1 MEEEYKYEHAEM
13 QMYEQ
18 YMEDERKAS
27 DFYDTTMNINEDNIN
42 NFASINYSNIEK
54 EFQMISKNPSKE
66 RTLHTKEFFGG
77 LKNASKKKSDMNCS
91 GSFSEGQINRKSI
104 FRDECGGESANKFSD
119 ECLVN
124 DNFADANSIEQILR
138 KIQDDIVLTSTEAKS
153 GSAAPPLS
161 RATPPDRTTAT
172 NLDIDTSHRYNALI
186 WCDGKSLTYSW
197 ESDMKKKDVRRCV
210 HNFCINI
217 VGEEFYLVRIEKLR
231 EEDLSKV
238 RENTIE
244 TMEINKEIFYY
255 KRCEE
260 YDYEN
265 LGNIER
271 GREYMI
277 KRKNNI
283 YDEVDSPLNF
293 TEVVRAIEYV
303 KEGGNLLKHTIFKI
317 PHLRFFFLSK
327 NMEFIKWFSAKK
339 SEDDCKIY
347 LADIN
352 SLEINNI
359 DENLFE
365 NYKIHVLKKL
375 SFCITYNNQKKKI
388 TLTCKCLQEF
398 NYWVTAIRALMFY
411 TRKLKTTKRI
421 LLSHILDSHEERN
434 IHGKKK
440 FNSNSSLI
448 HTYSPNYTT
457 YNEKVIKLCELKTFQ
472 ENDKNDKKDTH
483 ESLRTFHLYK
493 LISFPNYN
501 VYQIKTKFYILRERF
516 YKYKLLIEKEI
527 DDYYVNEDLH
537 RYCYKTV
544 HPQKAD
550 EHYHEVTTHHTT
562 TDKLNQIHSEFVNC
576 TNVDRDSK
584 GKNIA
589 RNNTHSR
596 HSHFRRGKIT
606 TTTPNAYSLNAEEG
620 LNMHMDKA
628 TLSTLCEVR
637 CRMKCDSTT
646 KLGEECAEE
655 DSEEFKLQLLIR
667 MFNKIDEKLKTVQ
680 KNILYIV
687 KVLRREEDEEDKN
700 ERNFFSLENILKYTT
715 DIYKNIENKIS
726 KNNNSLTSDSISTNA
741 LFQHIKKLHSQMFKQ
756 GELQQT
762 SFRDSFPYKEKD
774 IRCTDSDEKLIHI
787 RDCVN
792 EKMNAL
798 PGKTNNDTA
807 TCSRDNAIV
816 TEPDSRRLIH
826 AILFDMWLCEMELG
840 NVEDIYTIYVY
851 NVRKKNNFLAN
862 FEAPN
867 FLKNVSKN
875 LTTTL
880 LGYINF

>member
-1 MEEEYKYEHAEM
+1 MEEGNKYEHTEM

-18 YMEDERKAS
+18 YVEDEKKAS
-27 DFYDTTMNINEDNIN
+27 DFYETTMNSNEESIT
-42 NFASINYSNIEK
+42 NFASINYSNLEK
-54 EFQMISKNPSKE
+54 EFQMIYENPSKD
-66 RTLHTKEFFGG
+66 RTLHTEEIFGG
-77 LKNASKKKSDMNCS
+77 LKNASKKKSDTNSS
-91 GSFSEGQINRKSI
+91 GSFSEGQINRKNI

-119 ECLVN
+119 ECLFN
-124 DNFADANSIEQILR
+124 DNFAEENSIEQILR
-138 KIQDDIVLTSTEAKS
+138 RIQDDIVLTSAEAQS
-153 GSAAPPLS
+153 GSAAPPVS
-161 RATPPDRTTAT
+161 SAAPPDKTTAA
-172 NLDIDTSHRYNALI
+172 NLDMATSRRYNALI

-197 ESDMKKKDVRRCV
+197 ESDMKRKDVRRCV

-217 VGEEFYLVRIEKLR
+217 VGEEFYLVRIEKLK

-238 RENTIE
+238 NENTIE
-244 TMEINKEIFYY
+244 TMEINKEILYY

-260 YDYEN
+260 YDYAN

-271 GREYMI
+271 GREYII
-277 KRKNNI
+277 KRKNNV
-283 YDEVDSPLNF
+283 YDEVDSPLKF

-327 NMEFIKWFSAKK
+327 NMEFIKWFSARK

-375 SFCITYNNQKKKI
+375 TFCITYNNQKKKI

-421 LLSHILDSHEERN
+421 LLSHMLDLDEERN
-434 IHGKKK
+434 IHGRKK

-448 HTYSPNYTT
+448 HTSSPNFTT
-457 YNEKVIKLCELKTFQ
+457 YNEKTIKLCELKTFQ
-472 ENDKNDKKDTH
+472 EKDKKDKKDAH
-483 ESLRTFHLYK
+483 ESLLTFHLYK

-501 VYQIKTKFYILRERF
+501 VHQIKTKFYILRERF
-516 YKYKLLIEKEI
+516 YKYKLLVEKEI

-537 RYCYKTV
+537 THCYKKV

-550 EHYHEVTTHHTT
+550 AHYHEVTTQNTT
-562 TDKLNQIHSEFVNC
+562 TNKLSQIHSEFVNC
-576 TNVDRDSK
+576 SSVDRDCK
-584 GKNIA
+584 GYIA
-589 RNNTHSR
+589 RNDTHSR
-596 HSHFRRGKIT
+596 DSHFRRGKMT
-606 TTTPNAYSLNAEEG
+606 TKTPNAYSLNAEEG
-620 LNMHMDKA
+620 LHMHMGKA
-628 TLSTLCEVR
+628 TLATLCEVR
-637 CRMKCDSTT
+637 CRMKCGSTT
-646 KLGEECAEE
+646 KLGEGCAEE

-680 KNILYIV
+680 KNILYVV
-687 KVLRREEDEEDKN
+687 KILRREENEEDKN

-715 DIYKNIENKIS
+715 DIYKNIESKIS
-726 KNNNSLTSDSISTNA
+726 QNTNSLTSDSISTNA
-741 LFQHIKKLHSQMFKQ
+741 LFQHIKKLHSQIFKQ
-756 GELQQT
+756 GELQQS
-762 SFRDSFPYKEKD
+762 SFRDSFPYIEKN
-774 IRCTDSDEKLIHI
+774 IRCTEPDEKLIHMG
-787 RDCVN
+787 DCAN
-792 EKMNAL
+792 EKMNAH
-798 PGKTNNDTA
+798 PGTPNNDTA
-807 TCSRDNAIV
+807 TCSREDAIV

-867 FLKNVSKN
+867 FLKNVSQN